1 MSIVETIKEI
11 IQPIIDSHEAFLID
25 LVVHY
30 SRGVKNIN
38 IFIDNDQGVTTKL
51 CADISRNI
59 SHALDAAELFYQRY
73 YLVVSSP
80 GIDRPLKLLRQYH
93 KNVGRKMKIKYQE
106 NMQPE
111 IIEGVLYSVTDTH
124 IELKLTGNSIRTVP
138 FLNILRAQV
147 EVEW

>member
-1 MSIVETIKEI
+1 MSIVEKIKEI

-38 IFIDNDQGVTTKL
+38 IFIDNDNGVTTEL
-51 CADISRNI
+51 CADISRNV
-59 SHALDAAELFYQRY
+59 SHALDAAELFEQRY

-80 GIDRPLKLLRQYH
+80 GVERPLKLLRQYYKH
-93 KNVGRKMKIKYQE
+93 IDRKMKLKIQE
-106 NMQPE
+106 NMQSE
-111 IIEGVLYSVTDTH
+111 IIEGVLLSVTSTH
-124 IELKLTGNSIRTVP
+124 IDLKMADNSVRTIA
-138 FLNILRAQV
+138 FLNILRAEV